1 MTSKNIEM
9 LEYILRGKNRIQVYD
24 ALSIHFRGLLPRE
37 IKSFCKIGSYSTITR
52 NLKGLLLKGV
62 IQCTDSYNTRG
73 KLYYL
78 TEEAQ
83 ELKEDILDHVES
95 KFPS

>member
-24 ALSIHFRGLLPRE
+24 ALSMHFRGLMPRE
-37 IKSFCKIGSYSTITR
+37 IKSYCKISSYSTITR
-52 NLKGLLLKGV
+52 ILKGLLLKGV
-62 IQCTDSYNTRG
+62 IQCTDAYNTRG

-78 TEEAQ
+78 TEEAH
-83 ELKEDILDHVES
+83 ELKEDILDYVES
-95 KFPS
+95 NFLS